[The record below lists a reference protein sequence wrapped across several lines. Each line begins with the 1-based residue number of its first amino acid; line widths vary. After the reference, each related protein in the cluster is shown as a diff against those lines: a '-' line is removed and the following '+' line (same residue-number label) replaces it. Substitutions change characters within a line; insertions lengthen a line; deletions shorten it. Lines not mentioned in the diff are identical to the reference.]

1 VNGVK
6 REALL
11 VAALAV
17 AARLAWVLLVPTH
30 PVGDFAMYRESA
42 DYLVAHGSL
51 DPEFIYMPGYVL
63 LLAAARA
70 LGGGLLAAKLI
81 GVAAG
86 GLAAAACYGTAAAV
100 FDDGSPPGQAR
111 ARWAARAAGLLAALW
126 PAGIAV
132 SSVTGTDMPAAALVA
147 AAVWL
152 LVRDGRRRPVRA
164 AALFGLVLGLAATI
178 RAVALPVALL
188 GGCYWLALRVPPRA
202 LVARTAL
209 GCAVAFLVL
218 LPWGICNRVRYSEFF
233 LTDSHGGH
241 TALVGANPNSE
252 GVYSRSLNRMFAKG
266 TGYALFAPPHRDA
279 DREAYRLAKQWAA
292 AEPAYAIGLLGAK
305 ADRLLTNERPLLYW
319 PLYRQGVLRGPVSAW
334 FALHRA
340 GIEALVDGFWYALV
354 AAALLGLGVALA
366 RRMWLALALVPFGI
380 ALGAMYVVFFA
391 EVRYHLAIAVL
402 LFPFAGLA
410 LVWLAEAARDV
421 VGRRQGAPR
430 RLALQAAFGVLASA
444 VVFAGWPRVLA
455 AAAGLRARHRFGV
468 CACEVSGRG
477 QICLF
482 RAEAPRPSDGRSPVR
497 GVWDGIGVTADTAPA
512 RAAAD
517 VELPP
522 GRYRV
527 SALADTVMASPIP
540 SARLDLRAGGAG
552 LASALL
558 PQPPGTPPARISG
571 IVDHPGGPL
580 RLEVVAASLPPAT
593 VMSPGTPVAPPT
605 LWLSDI
611 KIEAELR

>member
-1 VNGVK
+1 VDEVNAK
-6 REALL
+6 REAFL
-11 VAALAV
+11 VAALAI

-63 LLAAARA
+63 LLAAVRA

-100 FDDGSPPGQAR
+100 FDDGSPPGQAL
-111 ARWAARAAGLLAALW
+111 ARRAARAAGLLAALW

-152 LVRDGRRRPVRA
+152 LVRDGRRRPVRG

-188 GGCYWLALRVPPRA
+188 GGFYWLALRVPARA

-218 LPWGICNRVRYSEFF
+218 LPWGIRNRARYGELF

-292 AEPAYAIGLLGAK
+292 AEPAYAFGLLGAK

-319 PLYRQGVLRGPVSAW
+319 PLYRQGVLRGPVADW

-354 AAALLGLGVALA
+354 AAALLGLSVALA
-366 RRMWLALALVPFGI
+366 RRMWAALALVPFGI
-380 ALGAMYVVFFA
+380 ALAAMYVVFFA

-410 LVWLAEAARDV
+410 LAWLAEAVR
-421 VGRRQGAPR
+421 APR
-430 RLALQAAFGVLASA
+430 RLARECALGMLAIV
-444 VVFAGWPRVLA
+444 VVFAGWPRAVA
-455 AAAGLRARHRFGV
+455 AAAELRARHRFGV
-468 CACEVSGRG
+468 CACEVGGRG

-497 GVWDGIGVTADTAPA
+497 GVWDGIGVTPDTTPA
-512 RAAAD
+512 RVAAD

-527 SALADTVMASPIP
+527 SALADTAAAAPVP
-540 SARLDLRAGGAG
+540 SARLELRAGGVEV
-552 LASALL
+552 ASAQL
-558 PQPPGTPPARISG
+558 PLPPGVPPRRISG
-571 IVDHPGGPL
+571 TVDHPGGPL
-580 RLEVVAASLPPAT
+580 RLEAVAAPITSAT
-593 VMSPGTPVAPPT
+593 MAGTSVAAPT

-611 KIEAELR
+611 KIVSELR